1 MHKQLDDRNNERGDL
16 FMPIIQIQVLEGRDQ
31 EQIRSLIADVTDA
44 AVKNLDVKPEQVRVL
59 VTEIVDT
66 HWGVGGKTKRE
77 INKSPK

>member
-1 MHKQLDDRNNERGDL
+1 
-16 FMPIIQIQVLEGRDQ
+16 MPIIQIQVLEGRGQ

-59 VTEIVDT
+59 VTEIADT

-77 INKSPK
+77 MNVSPK